1 MKTRQMMALSLSLV
15 LVGGMF
21 ASCGSEETSA
31 GVDVVVAAAYVPEE
45 TTDVLQQ
52 ALDGVY
58 TEESGFGCTVTGV
71 TTGDTE
77 SDPMMAA
84 AGIMKVAGM
93 VAADEVDVL
102 VASLEEGERQA
113 QNGGLLPLSDLFTEE
128 ELAEI
133 SLEQISFDITDSDGN
148 PQEEYSQ
155 PCGFMLTS
163 ETVSGLD
170 SEGVGVFIVS
180 NTDKPQE
187 SQQVMETLM
196 ELYG

>member
-1 MKTRQMMALSLSLV
+1 MKTRQIMALSLSLV

-21 ASCGSEETSA
+21 ASCGSEENSA
-31 GVDVVVAAAYVPEE
+31 GVDVVVAASYVPEE
-45 TTDVLQQ
+45 TTDTLQQ

-58 TEESGFGCTVTGV
+58 TEESGFDGTVTGV

-93 VAADEVDVL
+93 VAADEIDVL

-113 QNGGLLPLSDLFTEE
+113 QNGGLLPLSEVFTEE

-148 PQEEYSQ
+148 PEEEFSE
-155 PCGFMLTS
+155 PCGFKLTG

-180 NTDKPQE
+180 NTDKPEE
-187 SQQVMETLM
+187 SRQVMETLM
-196 ELYG
+196 EMYG